1 MHLNHVF
8 LTMGCNFGDLDND
21 GWLDFY
27 LGTGDPDFRTLVP
40 NRMYRNAEGKVFQD
54 VTTAGGFGHLQKGH
68 GVGFADFENSGNQDV
83 YEVMGGAYVGDTSFN
98 VLYHNPGN
106 TNRWLKL
113 KLEGTKSNRAAIG
126 ARINVAVQTPNG
138 LRHIFRTVNSGGSF
152 GSNPLRQ
159 EIGLGDATK
168 IESIE
173 IKWPASGI
181 RQVLTEVELNHFY
194 HVREGDAKAVPA
206 ELKRI
211 HFDLSAAPKAHSM
224 KMEMPGM
231 Q

>member
-1 MHLNHVF
+1 
-8 LTMGCNFGDLDND
+8 MGCNFGDLDND

-27 LGTGDPDFRTLVP
+27 LGTGNPDLTMLTP
-40 NRMYRNAEGKVFQD
+40 KRMYRNAEGKVFQD

-126 ARINVAVQTPNG
+126 ARINVTIQTPSG
-138 LRHIFRTVNSGGSF
+138 LRHIYRTVNSGGSF

-159 EIGLGDATK
+159 EIGLGNATK
-168 IESIE
+168 IESVE

-181 RQVLTEVELNHFY
+181 RQELTGFEVNHFY
-194 HVREGDAKAVPA
+194 HIREGDSAAVPVD
-206 ELKRI
+206 LKRI
-211 HFDLSAAPKAHSM
+211 HFDLTERANAQSPM
-224 KMEMPGM
+224 KMAMPGLP
-231 Q
+231 